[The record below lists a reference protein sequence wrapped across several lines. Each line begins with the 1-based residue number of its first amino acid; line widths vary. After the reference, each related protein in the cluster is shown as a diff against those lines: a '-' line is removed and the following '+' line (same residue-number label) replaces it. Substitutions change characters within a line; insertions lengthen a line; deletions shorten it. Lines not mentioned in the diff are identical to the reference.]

1 MNPLASCRIAIDALK
16 VHALRSF
23 LAMLGVIIGVASVII
38 MVSVASGASQAIEA
52 RIRALGT
59 NLLMVAPGSFTSG
72 GRRAGEGTAMA
83 LSDRDLEAIRDKVP
97 GIAAIAGVVNGSA
110 PLVVGSSNWTTQ
122 VNGVND
128 EFIIARDWPLAEG
141 RNFTEAE
148 LRAGAKVVIL
158 GATTAR
164 ELFGSATA
172 LGEQIRVMNVP
183 FTVIGLL
190 SIKGQ
195 SGWGSDQD
203 DTALVPIST
212 ARGRLFGAE
221 QTVPDNLR
229 QIMVEVSS
237 AEEMGEAQA
246 EIETLLRERRRVRLG
261 APDDFRVRDMADF
274 IRTRTETQS
283 ILSLLLGATA
293 AISLVVG
300 GIGIMNIM
308 LVSVTERTREIGLRM
323 AVGARQRD
331 ILSQFLIEAVTLC
344 VVGGLIGLAIGG
356 GAALAMSVWGNWP
369 IALSP
374 ALVLIALASAGLV
387 GVFFGYY
394 PARRAA
400 QMNPIDAL
408 RYE

>member
-1 MNPLASCRIAIDALK
+1 MTPLASCRIAIDALK

-23 LAMLGVIIGVASVII
+23 LAMLGVIIGVASVIV

-83 LSDRDLEAIRDKVP
+83 LSDRDLEAIRAKVP
-97 GIAAIAGVVNGSA
+97 GIAAIAGVVSGSA

-128 EFIIARDWPLAEG
+128 EFLTARDWPLAEG
-141 RNFTEAE
+141 RNFTDAE
-148 LRAGAKVVIL
+148 LRSGAKVVIL
-158 GATTAR
+158 GASVAR
-164 ELFGSATA
+164 ELFGEAPA
-172 LGEQIRVMNVP
+172 VGEQLRIMNVP

-203 DTALVPIST
+203 DVALVPLTT
-212 ARGRLFGAE
+212 ARRRLFGAE

-229 QIMVEVSS
+229 NIIVAMSTPEGMSD
-237 AEEMGEAQA
+237 AQA
-246 EIETLLRERRRVRLG
+246 EIETLLRDRRRVRSG
-261 APDDFRVRDMADF
+261 TPDDFRVRDMAEF
-274 IRTRTETQS
+274 IRTRAETLN

-293 AISLVVG
+293 VISLIVG

-308 LVSVTERTREIGLRM
+308 LVSVTERTKEIGLRM
-323 AVGARQRD
+323 AVGARRKD

-344 VVGGLIGLAIGG
+344 VLGGLIGLLIGG
-356 GAALAMSVWGNWP
+356 GAALAMSIWGDWP
-369 IALSP
+369 VALSP
-374 ALVLIALASAGLV
+374 SLVLIAFASAGLV

-394 PARRAA
+394 PARRASLL
-400 QMNPIDAL
+400 NPIDAL

>member
-1 MNPLASCRIAIDALK
+1 MNLLASCKVAIAALK
-16 VHALRSF
+16 VNALRSF
-23 LAMLGVIIGVASVII
+23 LAMLGVIIGVASVIV

-59 NLLMVAPGSFTSG
+59 NLLIISPGSFTSG
-72 GRRAGEGTAMA
+72 GRRAGEGTATA
-83 LSDRDLEAIRDKVP
+83 LSESDIEIIRAKVP
-97 GIAAIAGVVNGSA
+97 GVAAIAGTITGSA
-110 PLVVGSSNWTTQ
+110 PMVVGSSNWTTQ
-122 VNGVND
+122 VNGVNQD
-128 EFIIARDWPLAEG
+128 FLEVRDWALIEG
-141 RNFTEAE
+141 RNFTDAE
-148 LRAGAKVVIL
+148 IRSGAKVVIL

-164 ELFGSATA
+164 ELFGQAPA
-172 LGEQIRVMNVP
+172 IGEQLRIMNVP

-190 SIKGQ
+190 SVKGQ

-203 DTALVPIST
+203 DTALVPLTT
-212 ARGRLFGAE
+212 ARRRLFGAE

-229 QIMVEVSS
+229 QIMVEITS
-237 AEEMGEAQA
+237 AEGMEEAQA
-246 EIETLLRERRRVRLG
+246 EIETLLRERRRVRAG

-274 IRTRTETQS
+274 IRTRSETQS
-283 ILSLLLGATA
+283 ILSVLLGATA
-293 AISLVVG
+293 AISLIVG

-323 AVGARQRD
+323 AVGARRRD

-344 VVGGLIGLAIGG
+344 VLGGLIGLTIGG
-356 GAALAMSVWGNWP
+356 GAALAMSIWGNWP

-374 ALVLIALASAGLV
+374 SLVLIALASAGLV

-400 QMNPIDAL
+400 AMNPIDAL